1 MLSQYRV
8 PAAVPVRAGKV
19 VLMPFLDRLQRW
31 ADDRPDGTAV
41 VVAGQRL
48 SWEELRDA
56 AAGLVSGSPAVTVLA
71 EGNSLH
77 FAVAFAAAVA
87 GERQCAVLDPS
98 WPQQLQDGI
107 RDRIRDTV
115 PAAAGAAAVPGLVAE
130 PGLVAGAELADGP
143 PETPFLIGLTSGTTS
158 VPKAFTRSRRSWR
171 LSFDA
176 SVDFFGLTADDRTLA
191 PGPLAASLNLYAL
204 AECLYAGAEFH
215 TLARFDVG
223 DAHAAVS
230 HDGITRLVLVPTMLR
245 LLSERGLSG
254 GVDASGI
261 RSIICA
267 GSKLDARTLEAARR
281 WAPNATIFEYY
292 GASELSFVSG
302 AGLPPG
308 QPPEQR
314 GTGIGKP
321 FPGVEIR
328 ILDDDGVQL
337 PDGADGN
344 ICVRSG
350 MVSDGYLWGDDGQ
363 ALQSFDGWHTVG
375 DQGYLDGGIL
385 HMLGRRSDMIITS
398 GTNVYPHEVELAL
411 ASVPGVAAAVAAG
424 RADDLRG
431 QKVIAGIVPSHGGV
445 TATQLRAGVEDVLA
459 RNKRPMEYFV
469 LAGLPLTD
477 RGKLSRELLL
487 DWIARNDP
495 RIRRLG

>member
-1 MLSQYRV
+1 
-8 PAAVPVRAGKV
+8 
-19 VLMPFLDRLQRW
+19 MPFLDRLQRW

-41 VVAGQRL
+41 VVAGERL
-48 SWEELRDA
+48 GWEELRDA
-56 AAGLVSGSPAVTVLA
+56 AAALVPEAPAVTVLS
-71 EGNSLH
+71 EENSLH
-77 FAVAFAAAVA
+77 FAAAFAAGVA

-107 RDRIRDTV
+107 RDRIRGLSMRS
-115 PAAAGAAAVPGLVAE
+115 AAASVAE
-130 PGLVAGAELADGP
+130 PANGPELLDGP

-158 VPKAFTRSRRSWR
+158 VPKAFTRTRRSWQ

-176 SVDFFGLTADDRTLA
+176 SVEFFGLAADDKTLA

-204 AECLYAGAEFH
+204 AECLYAGSEFH

-223 DAHAAVS
+223 DAHEAVS

-254 GVDASGI
+254 GVDASGL

-281 WAPNATIFEYY
+281 WAPNATLFEYY

-308 QPPEQR
+308 QQPEQR
-314 GTGIGKP
+314 GTGIGIP

-328 ILDDDGVQL
+328 ILDDEGSEL

-375 DQGYLDGGIL
+375 DQGYLDGGTL
-385 HMLGRRSDMIITS
+385 HMLGRRSDMIITA
-398 GTNVYPHEVELAL
+398 GTNVYPHEIELAL

-424 RADDLRG
+424 LADDLRG
-431 QKVIAGIVPSHGGV
+431 QRVVAGVVPSHGGV
-445 TATQLRAGVEDVLA
+445 TATQLKAGVDDVLA
-459 RNKRPMEYFV
+459 RNKRPLEYFA
-469 LAGLPLTD
+469 LAELPVTD
-477 RGKLSRELLL
+477 RGKISRELLL